1 MANEHMSEN
10 RHELDHDPLPLKVY
24 LGVLGSLGF
33 LTFVTVWIAQFDF
46 GFWTVPIAMAVATI
60 KAALVIMY
68 FMNLKQDG
76 GFSAVAF
83 FTGFFFL
90 VVFTL
95 PTLWDRE
102 TRESLDPDRGGVVQ
116 HTRPGFPPQVTG
128 EGAPAAAPEGDEAA
142 DEGSEPVAAD

>member
-1 MANEHMSEN
+1 MRKEQLSEN

-46 GFWTVPIAMAVATI
+46 GFWTVPIAMLVATI

-76 GFSAVAF
+76 GMNAVAF

-102 TRESLDPDRGGVVQ
+102 TRDSLDPDRAAIVQ

-128 EGAPAAAPEGDEAA
+128 EGAPAAVEA
-142 DEGSEPVAAD
+142 DEGSEPIAAD